1 MGDRILI
8 TKIEFIHNELYQID
22 LYNETQKE
30 HYRLFASKDEF
41 ESKLKAA
48 KEFVGDTNESKA

>member
-1 MGDRILI
+1 MGDRIRI

-22 LYNETQKE
+22 LYNETKKE
-30 HYRLFASKDEF
+30 HYRLFASEDEF

-48 KEFVGDTNESKA
+48 KELVGEDNG